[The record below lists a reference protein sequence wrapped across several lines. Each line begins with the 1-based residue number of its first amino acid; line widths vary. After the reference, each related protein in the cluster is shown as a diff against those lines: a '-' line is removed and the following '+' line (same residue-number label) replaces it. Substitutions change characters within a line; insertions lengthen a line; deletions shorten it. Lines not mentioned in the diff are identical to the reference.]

1 MENEV
6 NITGWDFT
14 PLTKSGRMQESPLP
28 WNYHAIVKECIP
40 RVMRMLDMGTG
51 GGEFLMSLLPLP
63 KESFATEG
71 YEPNVKIAEENL
83 KPIGVKVISGY
94 KDNALPFENSFFDLV
109 INRHEYYHPAEVH
122 RILKLGGY
130 FITQQVK
137 GNCDETILKFFG
149 VKGDVEF
156 KEWCLDKAT
165 GELKNYGFEILNKG
179 EAIGFT
185 KFSDLEALVSY
196 IKVINWLVPDFS
208 IEKYS
213 ETLNKVKLIIEEK
226 GCFKSTL
233 DRFFLVSKKIICKK

>member
-1 MENEV
+1 MNNEV

-28 WNYHAIVKECIP
+28 WDYHATVKEYIP
-40 RVMRMLDMGTG
+40 GVIRMLDMGTG
-51 GGEFLMSLLPLP
+51 GGEFLMTLLPLP
-63 KESFATEG
+63 KESFATER

-94 KDNALPFENSFFDLV
+94 KDNALPFENNFFDLV
-109 INRHEYYHPAEVH
+109 INRHEYYDPAEVH

-137 GNCDETILKFFG
+137 GNCDNSITDLFASNN
-149 VKGDVEF
+149 DNDF
-156 KEWCLDKAT
+156 KEWCFDKAT
-165 GELKNYGFEILNKG
+165 VELKNYGFEILNKG

-185 KFSDLEALVSY
+185 IFSDIEALVSY